1 MIPKLDLIG
10 LVVRDMKTS
19 LDFYRALGLDI
30 PAAQDTEGHVE
41 VVLPNG
47 LRFAW
52 DTVEVIQS
60 FDGEWTPPAGGHRIS
75 LDFLCASVAEVNATY
90 ERLVASGYHGQKAP
104 FDAPWGQRYATLH
117 DPDGNNIA
125 LFCNLP

>member
-1 MIPKLDLIG
+1 MVPKLDLIG

-19 LDFYRALGLDI
+19 LDFYRALGLEI
-30 PAAQDTEGHVE
+30 PAAHDAEGHVE

-52 DTVEVIQS
+52 DTVEVIQR
-60 FDGEWTPPAGGHRIS
+60 FDAEWTPPAGGHRIS

-90 ERLVASGYHGQKAP
+90 DRLVANGYHGQKAP